1 MTGIAL
7 TVRQP
12 HIRWLITAA
21 VAALCLHGV
30 CWFAARVLM
39 GDADAVGETLRQV
52 ELAAFWM
59 IGALVLWLM
68 GAPASRLHA
77 TLGVLACALLVTL
90 FGSVAAFAKLVFI
103 DGAEI
108 NGQLLSSFGMLSLML
123 VLAHL
128 SLAMPAA
135 VVLQAIA
142 LTRAKAE

>member
-1 MTGIAL
+1 MPATAL

-12 HIRWLITAA
+12 HIRWMVIAA
-21 VAALCLHGV
+21 LAALCLHGV

-39 GDADAVGETLRQV
+39 GDADAVGETLRQM
-52 ELAAFWM
+52 ELAVFWM

-68 GAPASRLHA
+68 GVPASRLHA
-77 TLGVLACALLVTL
+77 TLGVLSCALLVTL
-90 FGSVAAFAKLVFI
+90 FGSAAAFAKLIFVE
-103 DGAEI
+103 GAEI
-108 NGQLLSSFGMLSLML
+108 NAQLLSSFGMLSLVL
-123 VLAHL
+123 VIAHL